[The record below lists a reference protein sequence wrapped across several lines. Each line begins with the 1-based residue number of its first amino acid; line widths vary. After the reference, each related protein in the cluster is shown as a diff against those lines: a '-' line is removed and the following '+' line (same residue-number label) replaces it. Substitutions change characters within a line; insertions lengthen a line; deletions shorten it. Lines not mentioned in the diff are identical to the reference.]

1 MPSAADLASW
11 DLRFFVGPRGT
22 SPGGLS
28 ERACVSAIP
37 QAMAG
42 FGAAVDESTRAPATG
57 PSARGD
63 VLQIFVWVAEAPK
76 RARIISISGVR
87 RRGVRWALLPAS
99 NLRCPLVGAAPRIP
113 NPNRVRSSVDL
124 GVWSWSLGN
133 RKLRFGG
140 SWDSL
145 GFSGF
150 EFRVSLPN

>member
-99 NLRCPLVGAAPRIP
+99 TCAA
-113 NPNRVRSSVDL
+113 RSWAQPPESQTPIESLFRRL
-124 GVWSWSLGN
+124 GGLELEF
-133 RKLRFGG
+133 REPKLRFGG